1 MTSVDHLLRALRRSS
16 LRNISLKAIVVVTL
30 AMMLLCGTAAFA
42 DGVDV
47 NTIGGTYTFSGA
59 LGSTFSTT
67 DLGSISVS
75 AHRTSPTVGSLVVF
89 TGSTISFTSGAYL
102 GSGNFDGGGS
112 ISFSNA
118 LCGGLCFSGT
128 TTGSHFDSAALLVS
142 FTTNTIT
149 SGFASLL
156 GINVADV
163 SPNASG
169 TLSISLD
176 PTHPGTIGSSDY
188 QLVTTPEPAS
198 LLLLGSGLLG
208 IGGTIRRKMRL
219 I

>member
-1 MTSVDHLLRALRRSS
+1 
-16 LRNISLKAIVVVTL
+16 LRNKSMKVFVVVALAIVLFGATS
-30 AMMLLCGTAAFA
+30 AFA

-47 NTIGGTYTFSGA
+47 NSIGGTYTFSGA
-59 LGSTFSTT
+59 NGSTFSTT
-67 DLGSISVS
+67 DLGSLSVS
-75 AHRTSPTVGSLVVF
+75 AHRTSPTVGPLIVF

-102 GSGNFDGGGS
+102 GGGNFDSGGS

-128 TTGSHFDSAALLVS
+128 TSGSHFDSTSLLVS

-156 GINVADV
+156 GISVGNG

-169 TLSISLD
+169 VLSISID
-176 PTHPGTIGSSDY
+176 PTHPGVIGSSDY
-188 QLVTTPEPAS
+188 QLVTPEPAS
-198 LLLLGSGLLG
+198 LLMLGTGLLG
-208 IGGTIRRKMRL
+208 IGGTIRRKLRL